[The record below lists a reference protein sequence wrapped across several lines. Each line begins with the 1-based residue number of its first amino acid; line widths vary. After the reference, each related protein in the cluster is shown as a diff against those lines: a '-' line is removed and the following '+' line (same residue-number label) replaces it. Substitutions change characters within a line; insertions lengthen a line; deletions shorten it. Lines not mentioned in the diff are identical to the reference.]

1 MGAFFCHGNHSFD
14 PTCPQ
19 NLMQPFPYP
28 SDATHRIRSRLAEWL
43 QRYSSLKVWTTT
55 DGRRTIGTMYTIS
68 SHCDPS
74 EGVRLGCSN
83 PPFSTFY
90 FIFMGNF
97 EHKLCKLIKSN
108 PPLQIWIYP
117 KTIDSPL
124 RKPYSE
130 VKQYFF
136 FFFFFLTLFT
146 VWLVPKKTQKKKKKT
161 LLWSLT
167 FKCFYFKCQFNIKS

>member
-1 MGAFFCHGNHSFD
+1 MHVLVACKYKNDRITNNRERWSHCFPHYKSMGAFFCHGNHSFD

-68 SHCDPS
+68 SHCEPS

-108 PPLQIWIYP
+108 PPLQI
-117 KTIDSPL
+117 
-124 RKPYSE
+124 
-130 VKQYFF
+130 
-136 FFFFFLTLFT
+136 
-146 VWLVPKKTQKKKKKT
+146 
-161 LLWSLT
+161 
-167 FKCFYFKCQFNIKS
+167 